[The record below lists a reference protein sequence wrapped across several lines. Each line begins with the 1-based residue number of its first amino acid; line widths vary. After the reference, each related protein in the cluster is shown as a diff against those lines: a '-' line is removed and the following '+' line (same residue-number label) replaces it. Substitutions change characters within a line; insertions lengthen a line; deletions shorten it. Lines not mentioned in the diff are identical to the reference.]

1 MSNTTHWGVR
11 RASQVLQVG
20 AAVLLFAMMLLT
32 FIDVWG
38 RYIFNSPLPGAFEI
52 TELMMAALI
61 FAGLP
66 LVTAAGEHVSVDLL
80 DFSLP
85 KILRQVRDSLIHL
98 LCAIMLGFLSYR
110 LWIKAAEQ
118 AGYGDQTAVLLIP
131 IAPVTYFMSL
141 STAASGVALIY
152 LAISALKGRTT
163 HSSAL

>member
-1 MSNTTHWGVR
+1 
-11 RASQVLQVG
+11 
-20 AAVLLFAMMLLT
+20 MMLLT
-32 FIDVWG
+32 FVDVWG

-85 KILRQVRDSLIHL
+85 KMLRQVRDSLIHL

-141 STAASGVALIY
+141 STAVSGIALIY
-152 LAISALKGRTT
+152 LAVSALKGRTT